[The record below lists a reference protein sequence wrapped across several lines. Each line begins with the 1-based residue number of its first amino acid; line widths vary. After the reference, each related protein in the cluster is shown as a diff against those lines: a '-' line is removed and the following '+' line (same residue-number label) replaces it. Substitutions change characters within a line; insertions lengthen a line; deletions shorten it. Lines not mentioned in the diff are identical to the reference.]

1 MYKVFLHISSIT
13 ILEICFFFY
22 YIGPLE
28 TELFLNYIKKI
39 IEGANNL
46 DNILNKWNL
55 SKQQF
60 IDDIYDIENESNTDV
75 KNQLYLDS
83 KQGKHERMLENE
95 YLFNQTLEYW
105 GFIAAF
111 TIILIGVEQIYKNM
125 QDKQLRY
132 RKNSID
138 DEDDEYTIDTINI
151 EEKKTKYKQLQK
163 CCKVTFKYI
172 IFGSSIVTFQYL
184 FFQYVV
190 FEYTPLSI
198 EEIKYYV
205 YCNLL
210 NE

>member
-28 TELFLNYIKKI
+28 TKLFLNYIKKI

-46 DNILNKWNL
+46 DNILSKWNL

-60 IDDIYDIENESNTDV
+60 IDDIYNIENESNIDV
-75 KNQLYLDS
+75 KNQLYADS
-83 KQGKHERMLENE
+83 EQGKNKRMLENE

-111 TIILIGVEQIYKNM
+111 TLILVGIEQIYKYM
-125 QDKQLRY
+125 QDKNLRY
-132 RKNSID
+132 RKNSI

-151 EEKKTKYKQLQK
+151 EEEETKYKHVKK
-163 CCKVTFKYI
+163 CCKVTFKYV

-184 FFQYVV
+184 FFQHVV
-190 FEYTPLSI
+190 FEYKPLSVG
-198 EEIKYYV
+198 EIKYYV
-205 YCNLL
+205 YCYLF